1 MSGVIINKLLIS
13 KWLEKLTNYDWSDTS
28 IHALL
33 NPKDP
38 QDVPRA
44 VLLLSCV
51 AKLYHLGN
59 HTFNPSERVIHEA
72 LSLLGQGLEALIQP
86 FINPSLSL
94 SEQIT
99 SLVKCAHIFCAL
111 FRQHTTSFMSNQL
124 YGDIQCTIKNA
135 IFHVAKTWDLDS
147 TLGVFMCLLGD
158 DVLETLFGRVCMIGG
173 HSPNIDISEMEAWC
187 RSALILDDIYAR
199 NWTWEHVKERLK
211 LWRNRDYNHLKPRD
225 WKGDVIAGNCNLQVC
240 WDKGFQEAINTLCR
254 F

>member
-1 MSGVIINKLLIS
+1 MLSSTQKTRRTFPVLFCCFRVWPSCIIWAIIPLIRLKGLSTKHSACWVKASKLS
-13 KWLEKLTNYDWSDTS
+13 FSHSST
-28 IHALL
+28 
-33 NPKDP
+33 P
-38 QDVPRA
+38 
-44 VLLLSCV
+44 
-51 AKLYHLGN
+51 
-59 HTFNPSERVIHEA
+59 
-72 LSLLGQGLEALIQP
+72 
-86 FINPSLSL
+86 LSL

-135 IFHVAKTWDLDS
+135 IFHVAKTRDLDS
-147 TLGVFMCLLGD
+147 TLGVFTCLLGD
-158 DVLETLFGRVCMIGG
+158 DVLETLFGHVCMIGG
-173 HSPNIDISEMEAWC
+173 HSPNIDIGEMEAWC

-240 WDKGFQEAINTLCR
+240 WDKGFQEAINTLR
-254 F
+254 HF